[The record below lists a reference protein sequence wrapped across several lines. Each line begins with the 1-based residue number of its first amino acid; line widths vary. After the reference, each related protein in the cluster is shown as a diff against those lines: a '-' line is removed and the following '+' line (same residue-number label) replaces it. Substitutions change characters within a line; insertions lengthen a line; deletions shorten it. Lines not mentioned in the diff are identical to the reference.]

1 MSVAKI
7 VYISNEFHRNDTK
20 YAVPMELRANEM
32 TVMLQTYRS
41 YGAKIFMSTEPSA
54 KTAQVVGVV
63 KTKNFILAV

>member
-32 TVMLQTYRS
+32 TASATDISLLAELKSLCQP
-41 YGAKIFMSTEPSA
+41 KPSA
-54 KTAQVVGVV
+54 LEHWFLELGE
-63 KTKNFILAV
+63 